1 MASWE
6 DYLQNQ
12 INIDGVQATWN
23 VLPSS
28 RGDSQKLVVPN
39 AIFFTPLKEKPDD
52 APQQPTLEYDPVLCQ
67 KSTCKS
73 VLNPMCVVDFRAK
86 VWQCCLC
93 NQRNPFPPHYAAIS
107 EDNRPPELYF
117 STIEYTLRKATSLPP
132 IFLFVADTCVT
143 DEELVALKESLKNAV
158 SMLPADAFVGLITFG
173 RHVELHEMNAKG
185 MYRSYVF
192 KGTKEV
198 DQKQIQKII
207 GLNVGR
213 PAAPFPTGGSG
224 AAPAPASMAPGQL
237 PMGQLPMGAAV
248 SGMGMP
254 QHGGVQQH
262 GMPQQ
267 MQQHLPANKFL
278 QPVSDCEAALLE
290 RIENIQADRW
300 PKAQTQRS
308 LRATGSALAVAVTLL
323 ETCYPNTGGRILS
336 LVGGPCTTGPGMVI
350 DEEKK
355 NPIRSWHDIKEDNI
369 PFMRKAIKFY
379 DGLAVRAVKNGHAI
393 DVYSC
398 ALDQTG
404 LAEMKSCY
412 SQTNGHVV
420 MADSF
425 KSTLFQQSFKKV
437 FEKDANGFLKM
448 GFNATM
454 EVKVGPGIKIEGLLG
469 CGASGGV
476 KNAAVSDN
484 EMGIGGT
491 CQWKFCSITP
501 RNTMAFLFETTQQG
515 SAVPQGSRPVYQFV
529 TQYQHADGRKRIRV
543 TTTCRS
549 WVDMATAQQSV
560 IYGFDQEAASVIMA
574 RLASFRASQENDSP
588 DILRWLDRSLIRL
601 VQRFA
606 EYHKDDPNSLKLS
619 EKFSLYPQFMFHLRR
634 SQFLQVFNNSP
645 DESAFYRHI
654 LMQENVM
661 ESTTMIQPTLFS
673 YSFSGPP
680 EPVLLDS
687 SSILP
692 DRILLMDDYFH
703 VLIFHGQ
710 TIDAWRK
717 ANYQNDPQYAS
728 FKQLLE
734 APLAD
739 AAAIV
744 QDRFPVPRYI
754 VTEHEGSQA
763 RFLLSKVNPSVT
775 HNNPYAQDGTQAVF
789 TDDVSL
795 QVFMEHLKKLAVS
808 AST

>member
-1 MASWE
+1 MASWDE
-6 DYLQNQ
+6 YLQNQ
-12 INIDGVQATWN
+12 INIDGIQATWN

-39 AIFFTPLKEKPDD
+39 AIFFTPLKEKPED
-52 APQQPTLEYDPVLCQ
+52 APQQPPLEYDPVLCQ

-73 VLNPMCVVDFRAK
+73 VLNPMCVIDFRAK

-117 STIEYTLRKATSLPP
+117 STIEYTLRKATTLPP

-143 DEELVALKESLKNAV
+143 DDELVALKESLKNAV

-213 PAAPFPTGGSG
+213 PAAPFPTGG
-224 AAPAPASMAPGQL
+224 APAPAPIAPGQL
-237 PMGQLPMGAAV
+237 PMGQLPMGAAI
-248 SGMGMP
+248 SGMP
-254 QHGGVQQH
+254 QHGVQQH
-262 GMPQQ
+262 GGMAQQ
-267 MQQHLPANKFL
+267 IQQHLPSNKFL

-323 ETCYPNTGGRILS
+323 EVCYPNTGGRIMA

-379 DGLAVRAVKNGHAI
+379 DGLAARAVKNGHAV

-404 LAEMKSCY
+404 LAEMKACY

-454 EVKVGPGIKIEGLLG
+454 EVKVGPGIKNEGLLG
-469 CGASGGV
+469 CGASAGV

-549 WVDMATAQQSV
+549 WVDMATQQQSV

-717 ANYQNDPQYAS
+717 ANYQNDPAYAS